1 MLLSKVRT
9 KTVKA
14 ALSCNMADKW
24 ISFFY
29 FFLKKRFLNISNGF
43 LYSCQITQLNEKFCC
58 SFVLFNCWFLQCN
71 LTSMV
76 TKKVNLKHIF
86 FVTGTCG
93 GCTCTLY
100 LAQFSQNFIRSFYI
114 LMIFFAYVTYFEIH
128 CLKKKNAFPLPCF
141 SSSCSSFRCS
151 LQGSTTAHLLPSHSI
166 LRTIF
171 CHTTPLH
178 FLHHHIHP
186 SMRS

>member
-1 MLLSKVRT
+1 MLSSKVRT
-9 KTVKA
+9 KTIKA
-14 ALSCNMADKW
+14 ALSYNMADKW
-24 ISFFY
+24 ISFFL
-29 FFLKKRFLNISNGF
+29 FFKKKKKRFINISNGF

-58 SFVLFNCWFLQCN
+58 SFVPFNCWFLQCN

-93 GCTCTLY
+93 GCTLY
-100 LAQFSQNFIRSFYI
+100 LAQFSQNFIQSFYI
-114 LMIFFAYVTYFEIH
+114 LIIFFAYVTYFEIH
-128 CLKKKNAFPLPCF
+128 CLKNKSISIAPL

>member
-128 CLKKKNAFPLPCF
+128 CLKKMHFYCPAFLPLVLLSGAPFRGQQQLICF
-141 SSSCSSFRCS
+141 HLTLSSGPSSVTPPLCIS
-151 LQGSTTAHLLPSHSI
+151 SITTFILL
-166 LRTIF
+166 
-171 CHTTPLH
+171 
-178 FLHHHIHP
+178 
-186 SMRS
+186 